1 MTTVP
6 GALTTPTAH
15 DRPGTRSTT
24 TTNKGDT
31 TMTNTTDN
39 VAAFLR
45 HGAHD
50 DAYPLARRLVAIAAD
65 PDADPR
71 AVALVEE
78 LARIGA
84 HLPAA

>member
-1 MTTVP
+1 
-6 GALTTPTAH
+6 
-15 DRPGTRSTT
+15 
-24 TTNKGDT
+24 
-31 TMTNTTDN
+31 MTNTTDN